1 MQWQKC
7 SRSKSTTNLK
17 GTTKMASL
25 NFNAEA
31 VEPVTAYDVLPKGKY
46 LSMAVASEM
55 KQTKAGTGEYLQ
67 ITFEVLEGSGKGR
80 KLFERLNIRNQNKQ
94 AEEIANRQLSALC
107 HATGVMLLSDS
118 EQLHNIP
125 VVLDVGIEEGRDG
138 YEPQNRIK
146 GYSAAGGSPVHR
158 QAVGQAAIERAEPAA
173 PALAAAPRAAAKPVW
188 KKAAA

>member
-1 MQWQKC
+1 
-7 SRSKSTTNLK
+7 
-17 GTTKMASL
+17 MASL

-31 VEPVTAYDVLPKGKY
+31 VEPLTAYDVLPKGEY

-55 KQTKAGTGEYLQ
+55 KKTKSGTGEYLQ
-67 ITFEVLEGSGKGR
+67 ITFEVLEGEGKGR

-146 GYSAAGGSPVHR
+146 GYSAAGAAAGGSPVHR
-158 QAVGQAAIERAEPAA
+158 QAVGQAAIERAAPAA
-173 PALAAAPRAAAKPVW
+173 PAVAAAPKAAAKPVW